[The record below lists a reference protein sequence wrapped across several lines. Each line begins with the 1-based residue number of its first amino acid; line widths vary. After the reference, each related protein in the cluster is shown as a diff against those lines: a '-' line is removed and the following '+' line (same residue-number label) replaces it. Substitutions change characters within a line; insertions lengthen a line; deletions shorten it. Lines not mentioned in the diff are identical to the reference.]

1 MRLLLALLFCTTICS
16 ARSIDR
22 LAQAIA
28 KAEGFYSPG
37 ATLPKR
43 CGNPGDLKALRSQR
57 YPGQVGICKGGHVRF
72 RTQDDGWAAL
82 NHQLEMIVNGESKR
96 YTINMSLQEIGRGY
110 AGSWRIWSRNVAH
123 NLGTTPDTYLFE
135 VLDIPPILEIK

>member
-1 MRLLLALLFCTTICS
+1 
-16 ARSIDR
+16 
-22 LAQAIA
+22 
-28 KAEGFYSPG
+28 
-37 ATLPKR
+37 
-43 CGNPGDLKALRSQR
+43 
-57 YPGQVGICKGGHVRF
+57 
-72 RTQDDGWAAL
+72 
-82 NHQLEMIVNGESKR
+82 MIVNGESKR